1 MEQYQLKGEE
11 LLYIAANLGA
21 EQLYGVKDVLVGLSE
36 QERKLKI
43 FEVEKNLTAKKY
55 IEEDFDGN
63 IEIKKNIK
71 EVVSICAFFQS
82 CLFMEG
88 IQDGE
93 QDFCYY
99 FIKDDVVYSMK
110 KADED
115 NYVLTLIE
123 GSTLKSKVHEVVKKE
138 LTVDSTISEFLVSLE
153 EMERITTLMKHGA
166 TEKGKEELI
175 AAGADEKIANAIVD
189 AIEKKVDF
197 YSFVFMEQSEERVYP
212 HHVMFIQSDVLLKV
226 EYRMQDYDDYMCF
239 YPVDVE
245 SIEKSLDAGLE
256 RLDIKV
262 VQNVDTFM

>member
-11 LLYIAANLGA
+11 LLYLAANLGA
-21 EQLYGVKDVLVGLSE
+21 EQLYGVNDVLAGLSE

-63 IEIKKNIK
+63 IEIEKNIK
-71 EVVSICAFFQS
+71 KAVIVCAFFQS

-88 IQDGE
+88 VKAGE
-93 QDFCYY
+93 QEFCYY

-110 KADED
+110 KTEED
-115 NYVLTLIE
+115 NYVLTSMD
-123 GSTLKSKVHEVVKKE
+123 GSILKTKVHEVVKKDQI
-138 LTVDSTISEFLVSLE
+138 TDNTIPEFLVSME
-153 EMERITTLMKHGA
+153 EMKRITTLIKHGA
-166 TEKGKEELI
+166 AEKGKEELL
-175 AAGADEKIANAIVD
+175 AAGADEKIANAVVGT
-189 AIEKKVDF
+189 IEKKVDF
-197 YSFVFMEQSEERVYP
+197 YSFVFMEQSEARVYP
-212 HHVMFIQSDVLLKV
+212 HHVMFIQADTLLKV

-245 SIEKSLDAGLE
+245 SIEKTLDAGLD

-262 VQNVDTFM
+262 IQAEDTFM